1 MEEVKSDF
9 HVGHI
14 LLKYMRLNSDIVAQ
28 IDGIT
33 GQKETYG
40 SVLSRSIKLARC
52 LRKSGFKPG
61 DVLAICGVN
70 HFDIRIPFFSALFN
84 GLPLVCI
91 DPYYK
96 HDEIKTV
103 LKLSLPKVVFCDEDF
118 YKTYYTVIH
127 ELGLDIRIITFGKEE
142 HSMKQFIEMYKDD
155 ELDDSFRVLEFDV
168 NKIYIFLIST
178 SGTTGNVKLAAFTH
192 QLIVSKI
199 SDLMTNGPRKGTKA
213 LSISPINWVSTYFMT
228 ISAPMIGQTLVLSS
242 VPDNLDVIINII
254 NKYKPVVSL
263 FSPSLATSILS
274 RKDEVDMTCFFYV
287 ALVGSK
293 VYPDLF
299 VKFKSLLREGALLVD
314 AYGQTETLGLVLR
327 GLPGT
332 PAGSCGRAYD
342 RYMLKL
348 INPDTGVEIT
358 KPNIPGELMV
368 KGPTL
373 SEYYNDPEET
383 AKLFT
388 EDGFFRTGDL
398 LYRDEND
405 YFYFVDRI
413 KTLIKCRNY
422 QISPVELEEV
432 IRNHE
437 DVSDVCVV
445 GIEDREDGQRPVA
458 CVVRRNN
465 NVTAQEIK
473 QLVADKLSKHKALRG
488 GVVFLNEF
496 PMTSTGKIARKALL
510 DIVKNVKRE

>member
-1 MEEVKSDF
+1 MGEVKSDF
-9 HVGHI
+9 HAGHI
-14 LLKYMRLNSDIVAQ
+14 LLKNMRLNSDIVAQ
-28 IDGIT
+28 IDGVT
-33 GQKETYG
+33 GEKETFG

-61 DVLAICGVN
+61 DVLAISGVN

-96 HDEIKTV
+96 HDEIKSV
-103 LKLSLPKVVFCDEDF
+103 LKLSSPKVVFCDEDF
-118 YKTYYTVIH
+118 YKTYYTVIK
-127 ELGLDIRIITFGKEE
+127 ELGLDTKIITFGEEE
-142 HSMKQFIEMYKDD
+142 HSMKQFIEMYEDD
-155 ELDDSFRVLEFDV
+155 EPDDSFRVLEFDI
-168 NKIYIFLIST
+168 NKIYSFLIST

-192 QLIVSKI
+192 KLIVSKMEE
-199 SDLMTNGPRKGTKA
+199 LMTTGRPKGTKV

-228 ISAPMIGQTLVLSS
+228 IAAPMIGHTLVLSS

-274 RKDEVDMTCFFYV
+274 RKDEVDMTCFFYI

-299 VKFKSLLREGALLVD
+299 VKFKSLLREGTLLVD
-314 AYGQTETLGLVLR
+314 AYGQTETLGPVVK

-332 PAGSCGRAYD
+332 PVGSCGRAYD
-342 RYMLKL
+342 TYILKL
-348 INPDTGVEIT
+348 INPDTGDEIT
-358 KPNIPGELMV
+358 KPNIPGELIV
-368 KGPTL
+368 KGPSL

-388 EDGFFRTGDL
+388 EDGFYRTGDL
-398 LYRDEND
+398 LYKDEND

-422 QISPVELEEV
+422 QILPVELEEV

-458 CVVRRNN
+458 CVVRRKNC
-465 NVTAQEIK
+465 VTAQEIK
-473 QLVADKLSKHKALRG
+473 QLVAEKLSKHKALSG
-488 GVVFLNEF
+488 GVIFLNEF
-496 PMTSTGKIARKALL
+496 PMTSTGKVARKTLL
-510 DIVKNVKRE
+510 DIVKNAKRE

>member
-1 MEEVKSDF
+1 MGEVKSDF
-9 HVGHI
+9 HAGRI
-14 LLKYMRLNSDIVAQ
+14 LLKNMRLNSDIVAQ
-28 IDGIT
+28 IDGVT
-33 GQKETYG
+33 GEKETYG

-61 DVLAICGVN
+61 DVLAISGVN

-103 LKLSLPKVVFCDEDF
+103 LKLSSPKVVFCDEDF
-118 YKTYYTVIH
+118 YKTYYTVIK
-127 ELGLDIRIITFGKEE
+127 ELGLDTKIITFGEEE
-142 HSMKQFIEMYKDD
+142 HSMKQFIEMYEDD
-155 ELDDSFRVLEFDV
+155 EPDDSFRALEFDV
-168 NKIYIFLIST
+168 NKIYSFLIST

-192 QLIVSKI
+192 KLIVSKMAE
-199 SDLMTNGPRKGTKA
+199 LMTTERPKGIKV

-228 ISAPMIGQTLVLSS
+228 IAAGMIGQTLVLSS

-254 NKYKPVVSL
+254 NKYK
-263 FSPSLATSILS
+263 
-274 RKDEVDMTCFFYV
+274 
-287 ALVGSK
+287 
-293 VYPDLF
+293 
-299 VKFKSLLREGALLVD
+299 SLLREGALLVD
-314 AYGQTETLGLVLR
+314 AYGQTETLGPVVK

-332 PAGSCGRAYD
+332 PVGSCGQAYD
-342 RYMLKL
+342 TYILKL
-348 INPDTGVEIT
+348 IDPDTGDEIT
-358 KPNIPGELMV
+358 QPNISGELIV
-368 KGPTL
+368 KGPSL

-388 EDGFFRTGDL
+388 EDGFYRTGDL
-398 LYRDEND
+398 FYKDEND

-422 QISPVELEEV
+422 QIVPVELEEV

-458 CVVRRNN
+458 CVVRRKNC
-465 NVTAQEIK
+465 VTAQEIK
-473 QLVADKLSKHKALRG
+473 QLVADKLSKHKALSG
-488 GVVFLNEF
+488 GVIFLNEF
-496 PMTSTGKIARKALL
+496 PMTSTGKVARKTLL
-510 DIVKNVKRE
+510 DIVKNAKRE